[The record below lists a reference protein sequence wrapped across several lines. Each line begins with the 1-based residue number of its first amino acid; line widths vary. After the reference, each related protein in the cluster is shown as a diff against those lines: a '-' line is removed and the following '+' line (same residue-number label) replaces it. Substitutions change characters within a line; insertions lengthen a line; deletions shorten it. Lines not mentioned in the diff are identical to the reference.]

1 MKNYFFGLLLLIS
14 SSTFGQTSKLNGE
27 HFPVFN
33 GCENENK
40 ALVEACFYKQ
50 VQDFIFTHFKVPEK
64 LSNQN
69 FNGFVTAVFEV
80 NETGKFQLL
89 YVDASEKELVTASQ
103 NVFNLFPVIAPPTFN
118 GVPTY
123 GKYTVKINIPL
134 QSAAQIA
141 TEKEA
146 QRIADATNFAKTRNK
161 ALTEFD
167 SVVYKK
173 FNKPQFKSNLN
184 IPFSHSFYARFD
196 AALNQIGSN
205 NHTGSKPFLYSEVL
219 KYYDLKAETEKLVK
233 GSNGWWNR
241 KIWDENS
248 VQIQGDGY
256 WFTLNPI
263 FDLQT
268 GKIVAGKTQSTFV
281 NTRGLQFQGGL
292 GEQLNFTTTIYESQ
306 GRFADYYNRY
316 AESIQPDGGNPAIIP
331 GIGIAKEFKTNAY
344 DFPSAEAN
352 LTFTANKFI
361 NLQLG
366 FGRNFIGDGYR
377 SLLEGDAASPYP
389 YLKMNTTFW
398 KIKYTNT
405 YMWLKDVRT
414 DVTADKTYATKYM
427 ANHYLS
433 YNISKKMNIGF
444 FESVI
449 WSNANGR
456 GFDMN
461 FVNPIIFYRTV
472 EFTSSARNGN
482 ALLGFTSKYKWN
494 NQVTFYGQFLLDE
507 FSISAVKAGNNSWK
521 NKWGY
526 QLGVKYFNA
535 LNVPNLLLQV
545 EYNHVRPYTYS
556 HLDALTNYGHNNQSM
571 GHPWGGNFKE
581 LVFITRYNKG
591 RYFADFKFTYGLRGL
606 DFNTTTDPANYGSNI
621 YLSYDSNRPF
631 DTGVKVGQGNTT
643 TLYMTDLQLGY
654 LVNPNTNMKLFGSII
669 YRSSNPFEENAV
681 YLKESTTWFS
691 LGLRCDVF
699 NWYFDY

>member
-1 MKNYFFGLLLLIS
+1 
-14 SSTFGQTSKLNGE
+14 
-27 HFPVFN
+27 
-33 GCENENK
+33 
-40 ALVEACFYKQ
+40 
-50 VQDFIFTHFKVPEK
+50 
-64 LSNQN
+64 
-69 FNGFVTAVFEV
+69 
-80 NETGKFQLL
+80 
-89 YVDASEKELVTASQ
+89 
-103 NVFNLFPVIAPPTFN
+103 
-118 GVPTY
+118 
-123 GKYTVKINIPL
+123 
-134 QSAAQIA
+134 
-141 TEKEA
+141 
-146 QRIADATNFAKTRNK
+146 
-161 ALTEFD
+161 
-167 SVVYKK
+167 
-173 FNKPQFKSNLN
+173 
-184 IPFSHSFYARFD
+184 
-196 AALNQIGSN
+196 
-205 NHTGSKPFLYSEVL
+205 
-219 KYYDLKAETEKLVK
+219 
-233 GSNGWWNR
+233 
-241 KIWDENS
+241 
-248 VQIQGDGY
+248 
-256 WFTLNPI
+256 
-263 FDLQT
+263 
-268 GKIVAGKTQSTFV
+268 
-281 NTRGLQFQGGL
+281 
-292 GEQLNFTTTIYESQ
+292 
-306 GRFADYYNRY
+306 
-316 AESIQPDGGNPAIIP
+316 
-331 GIGIAKEFKTNAY
+331 
-344 DFPSAEAN
+344 
-352 LTFTANKFI
+352 
-361 NLQLG
+361 
-366 FGRNFIGDGYR
+366 
-377 SLLEGDAASPYP
+377 
-389 YLKMNTTFW
+389 
-398 KIKYTNT
+398 
-405 YMWLKDVRT
+405 
-414 DVTADKTYATKYM
+414 
-427 ANHYLS
+427 
-433 YNISKKMNIGF
+433 
-444 FESVI
+444 
-449 WSNANGR
+449 
-456 GFDMN
+456 MN

-669 YRSSNPFEENAV
+669 YRSSNPFEENAL